1 MKEYDVEI
9 TETLQKIVTVR
20 AESREEAEA
29 LVEDRWNNEEYILT
43 SDDFVR
49 ADFASLEEREL
60 APPKLDVLLIQPERH
75 PQAVQI
81 ENTLQALQKAVGGT
95 IQAVYPFDDPVALV
109 ANNEGK
115 ISGLPSNRALRDDNG
130 SEYDILCGD
139 FLVVGLGDTD
149 FCSLTP
155 ELAQKYEQLFHQ
167 PELFLQTGRGL
178 TAIPLPDDIVE
189 ARQRLRES
197 KAAEKAGPK
206 KERPKHKEENTL

>member
-29 LVEDRWNNEEYILT
+29 LVEDRWNNEEYVLT

-109 ANNEGK
+109 ANDEGK
-115 ISGLPSNRALRDDNG
+115 LCGLPANRALRDDNG

-197 KAAEKAGPK
+197 KAAEKARPK

>member
-9 TETLQKIVTVR
+9 TETLQKTVTVR

-81 ENTLQALQKAVGGT
+81 ENTLQALQQAVGGT

-178 TAIPLPDDIVE
+178 MAIPLPDDIVE

>member
-29 LVEDRWNNEEYILT
+29 LVEDRWNNEEYVLT

-178 TAIPLPDDIVE
+178 MAIPLPDDIVE

>member
-9 TETLQKIVTVR
+9 TETLQKTVTVR

-29 LVEDRWNNEEYILT
+29 LVEDRWNNEEYVLT
-43 SDDFVR
+43 SD
-49 ADFASLEEREL
+49 DFASLEEREL
-60 APPKLDVLLIQPERH
+60 APLKLDVLLVQPKRH

-95 IQAVYPFDDPVALV
+95 IQAVYPFDDPVTLV
-109 ANNEGK
+109 ANDEGK
-115 ISGLPSNRALRDDNG
+115 ISGLPANRALRDDNG

-178 TAIPLPDDIVE
+178 MAIPLPDDIVE

-197 KAAEKAGPK
+197 KAAEKSGPK
-206 KERPKHKEENTL
+206 NERPKHKEENTL